1 VPTLQAWQY
10 FTAHPELQTL
20 FIVNNDVIV
29 SKGAFSKLHRCLMN
43 APVGGVMG
51 PMSNSLGLGEGTMY
65 QNLEN
70 RVNRHYYGGVKVPQ
84 ELRDGLPSEFA
95 RAACCCLCAVPGV

>member
-1 VPTLQAWQY
+1 
-10 FTAHPELQTL
+10 
-20 FIVNNDVIV
+20 
-29 SKGAFSKLHRCLMN
+29 MN

-70 RVNRHYYGGVKVPQ
+70 RVNRHYYGGEKVPL
-84 ELRDGLPSEFA
+84 ELREGLPG
-95 RAACCCLCAVPGV
+95 AAIGLLGCWQWFLLHSSAYSSPYSSPDAAPPRSLP